1 MAFTGGEKMCKV
13 ISQSTC
19 LKIFQEEQ
27 STVFLLGREGLFF
40 FSQSFYCQ
48 YVFLIEGK

>member
-19 LKIFQEEQ
+19 LKIFQEEP
-27 STVFLLGREGLFF
+27 SKVFLLGREGLFF
-40 FSQSFYCQ
+40 FS
-48 YVFLIEGK
+48 